1 MIRGAMCS
9 IEEAYQTFSES
20 RNDDSADVPTQ
31 TALFGSPDTER
42 RRKKK
47 RRGVLPPPEP
57 LVVEPDRPA
66 HRSLPPAELLGG
78 SPTEHKETT
87 SVSEMLNALETE
99 TYFPYPTVENQNKDL
114 FTLQPEWATVFHD
127 SSAPAW
133 IKERLPQ
140 RQAEVP
146 LVPSPWLD
154 GASTLWQKI
163 EKQNYKQA
171 DIEGAKEAADARLDA
186 LQRKLDHMFE
196 KLDTMELSRGQSNH
210 LEIILFILGGI
221 FLILLLDL
229 LVKQGTQATMMIA
242 AAGGSWMKKSL
253 HKGHMG
259 GR

>member
-1 MIRGAMCS
+1 MCS

-20 RNDDSADVPTQ
+20 RNDDFADIPTQ
-31 TALFGSPDTER
+31 TALFGSPETER

-57 LVVEPDRPA
+57 QVIEPDRPA
-66 HRSLPPAELLGG
+66 HRKLPVAELLGG
-78 SPTEHKETT
+78 PPTENKETT
-87 SVSEMLNALETE
+87 SFSEMLNALETD
-99 TYFPYPTVENQNKDL
+99 TYFPHPTVENQDKDL
-114 FTLQPEWATVFHD
+114 YTLQPEWATVFND
-127 SSAPAW
+127 NSAPEW
-133 IKERLPQ
+133 IKDRMPQ
-140 RQAEVP
+140 RQSEVP

-154 GASTLWQKI
+154 GAPTLWQKV

-171 DIEGAKEAADARLDA
+171 DLEGAKEAADSRLDA

-196 KLDTMELSRGQSNH
+196 KLDTMEISRGESNH

-242 AAGGSWMKKSL
+242 AAGGGFLKKA
-253 HKGHMG
+253 
-259 GR
+259 RRYN